1 MATPIEPGQPDRR
14 SFFQRHPILLVPLL
28 IAGLGLAAITSS
40 GNDKGDNTGRHEY
53 TKTTVDTAAG
63 LACGHLRNIAGDAG
77 AGILSDTEFRDKI
90 KEVYDTASVS
100 DDADIRMYSREL
112 LAAVTQQDIDRF
124 STAAAGFASACSRLG
139 Q

>member
-53 TKTTVDTAAG
+53 TKDNRGYGSRVGVRPSAEYRWRCWG
-63 LACGHLRNIAGDAG
+63 
-77 AGILSDTEFRDKI
+77 RD
-90 KEVYDTASVS
+90 S
-100 DDADIRMYSREL
+100 
-112 LAAVTQQDIDRF
+112 
-124 STAAAGFASACSRLG
+124 
-139 Q
+139 